1 MKDEQELARRQ
12 MGEREFQAEEI
23 AYRNTRQDK
32 GAFWFSK
39 AKLKPV
45 YCIRLYRLY
54 NNDIL
59 IKKKTVWLLPRA
71 LPREMRL
78 RREVPLPAGPYR
90 PFKDFSFYPKAVG
103 FLLVIRNNTIR
114 LQIVV

>member
-59 IKKKTVWLLPRA
+59 IKKKQYGCCPEHYQER
-71 LPREMRL
+71 
-78 RREVPLPAGPYR
+78 
-90 PFKDFSFYPKAVG
+90 
-103 FLLVIRNNTIR
+103 
-114 LQIVV
+114 